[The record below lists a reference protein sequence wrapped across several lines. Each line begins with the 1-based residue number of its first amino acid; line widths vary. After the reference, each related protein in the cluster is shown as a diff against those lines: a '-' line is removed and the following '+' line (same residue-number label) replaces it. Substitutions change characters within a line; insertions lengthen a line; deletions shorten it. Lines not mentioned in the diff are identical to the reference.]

1 MGFRARTQV
10 GGFPVSVFRTLGGL
24 TQFATQF
31 GFPGRIDGCKS
42 LILKT
47 RRDVRVVEGARL
59 EIHLAVRDGVLS
71 IAISVTDSD
80 A

>member
-1 MGFRARTQV
+1 MTAIWESFRGTALTPANRKWLHKIERSDTILGVDGF
-10 GGFPVSVFRTLGGL
+10 
-24 TQFATQF
+24 
-31 GFPGRIDGCKS
+31 GRRKP
-42 LILKT
+42 LILK

-71 IAISVTDSD
+71 IAITVTDSD

>member
-1 MGFRARTQV
+1 LETAVSAARKQ
-10 GGFPVSVFRTLGGL
+10 
-24 TQFATQF
+24 
-31 GFPGRIDGCKS
+31 
-42 LILKT
+42 LILK

-71 IAISVTDSD
+71 IAITVTDSD